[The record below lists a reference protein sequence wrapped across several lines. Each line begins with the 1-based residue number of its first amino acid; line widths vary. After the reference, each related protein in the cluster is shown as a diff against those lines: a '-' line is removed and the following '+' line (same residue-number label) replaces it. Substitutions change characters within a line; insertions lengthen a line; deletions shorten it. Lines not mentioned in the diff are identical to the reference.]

1 MAGQAL
7 VVPDHSRQHARLA
20 FLHESAPAAIHHC
33 VGVIVQGVL
42 DGLNEAPIV
51 RQQLAVRP
59 LGSRENGDV
68 RTAERWLGVTSKPGV
83 CRKLCEVLRR
93 QAQRHVDTP
102 FFECPTLLGRVG
114 DVLQHD
120 LSKAR
125 SALPVARH
133 SPEHRPCVAHL
144 GDLEG
149 PGARRVERQPAVT
162 PVVPH
167 GHSWHV
173 DHGADW
179 ARQRQQKS
187 GRRSAQSNLNSAVT
201 GRPGLPHGQVAGG
214 RFANFE
220 HPLQRGRDGLRSHR
234 PP

>member
-1 MAGQAL
+1 M
-7 VVPDHSRQHARLA
+7 
-20 FLHESAPAAIHHC
+20 
-33 VGVIVQGVL
+33 
-42 DGLNEAPIV
+42 
-51 RQQLAVRP
+51 AVRP
-59 LGSRENGDV
+59 LASRENGDV

-83 CRKLCEVLRR
+83 CRKLREVLRR
-93 QAQRHVDTP
+93 QAQRHVDAP
-102 FFECPTLLGRVG
+102 FFECPTLLNRVG

-120 LSKAR
+120 LSRAR

-162 PVVPH
+162 PVVSH
-167 GHSWHV
+167 GHGWHV

-179 ARQRQQKS
+179 ARQRQQES